1 MTESKQTV
9 PFPPAEYAA
18 RIKRLIR
25 SMKLEG
31 LDSLVVVSDVNRLYL
46 TGFKSSSGILVVS
59 QDEAPVFFTDFRYI
73 ETARANI
80 SAATVRRMGGK
91 QEKPFHQIGL
101 LARKSKWKKTGY
113 EGSISAATFKEL
125 SAAMPGE
132 VTLADSNGLIRDLR
146 SVKSRREQAVIRR
159 AAGLADSLF
168 SIITAQVR
176 PGMSEWE
183 IRCFIRGQIDRLSQG
198 EAFSC
203 IVCVG
208 SNASKCHHE
217 PTGRILK
224 PGQELLLDFG
234 LIAGSYLSDMTR
246 VIFYGQPSRE
256 MRKIHS
262 IVLDANRRAVDA
274 VRPGRKCC
282 RIDAV
287 GRRVIEKAGYGK
299 YFGHSLGHAVG
310 LEIHEHP
317 SFSTRD
323 KSRLMPG
330 MVMTVEPG
338 IYLPGIGGI
347 RIEDMVLV
355 NDSGCDVLTSSPR
368 LVVIE

>member
-1 MTESKQTV
+1 
-9 PFPPAEYAA
+9 
-18 RIKRLIR
+18 
-25 SMKLEG
+25 
-31 LDSLVVVSDVNRLYL
+31 
-46 TGFKSSSGILVVS
+46 
-59 QDEAPVFFTDFRYI
+59 
-73 ETARANI
+73 
-80 SAATVRRMGGK
+80 
-91 QEKPFHQIGL
+91 
-101 LARKSKWKKTGY
+101 
-113 EGSISAATFKEL
+113 
-125 SAAMPGE
+125 
-132 VTLADSNGLIRDLR
+132 
-146 SVKSRREQAVIRR
+146 
-159 AAGLADSLF
+159 
-168 SIITAQVR
+168 
-176 PGMSEWE
+176 
-183 IRCFIRGQIDRLSQG
+183 
-198 EAFSC
+198 
-203 IVCVG
+203 
-208 SNASKCHHE
+208 
-217 PTGRILK
+217 LK

-287 GRRVIEKAGYGK
+287 GRSVIEKAGYGK
-299 YFGHSLGHAVG
+299 YFGHSLGHGVG

-323 KSRLMPG
+323 KSRLKPG

-338 IYLPGIGGI
+338 IYLPGIGGV

-368 LVVIE
+368 SVVIE